1 MCVHV
6 MVSIGLYYSVWT
18 VYQSHISSEH
28 LIHVSLQGEYILVV
42 LANGTRPDKPLTI
55 IHWEHV
61 QWSVDISVIISVIVL
76 FL

>member
-1 MCVHV
+1 MC
-6 MVSIGLYYSVWT
+6 GLYTKV
-18 VYQSHISSEH
+18 ISREH

-42 LANGTRPDKPLTI
+42 LANGTRPDKPCTI

-61 QWSVDISVIISVIVL
+61 QWSVDISVIITVIVL